1 MIFEERI
8 KQSVDWAQIVTEDGV
23 SRYTTGSEFES
34 RLAESIIREC
44 AAQVDGPNGKKI
56 LSHFDL
62 GDTDGR

>member
-8 KQSVDWAQIVTEDGV
+8 KQSVDWAQIITEDGV

-44 AAQVDGPNGKKI
+44 AAQADELTGKKI
-56 LSHFDL
+56 LAHFGL
-62 GDTDGR
+62 GDTGGQ